1 VGALSFP
8 ASRAS
13 AHSSTSAMA
22 VNRSSSTL
30 PLVDAPAV
38 AEAPFASDP
47 KHRAFREECDT
58 VLLQFERAQE
68 WADLIRYLARLQRT
82 LNKYAQM
89 PWIPDKVLVAKRLY
103 QCLNPALP
111 SGGACRLEPTTP

>member
-1 VGALSFP
+1 
-8 ASRAS
+8 
-13 AHSSTSAMA
+13 M
-22 VNRSSSTL
+22 
-30 PLVDAPAV
+30 
-38 AEAPFASDP
+38 
-47 KHRAFREECDT
+47 
-58 VLLQFERAQE
+58 LLQFERAQE